1 MSKIKVATPVV
12 EMDGDEMTR
21 IIWQFIKDELILPYL
36 DIELDYYDLSIQ
48 NRDAT
53 DDQVTIDAANAI
65 KRLGVGVKC
74 ATITPDEAR
83 VTERTIERIEAG
95 KHVSDDTLRKVAKAL
110 KLREE
115 AFTEA
120 RYCPSD
126 EELMAEVKRVQDER
140 TVTELRD
147 LSEARDLEN
156 VMGQH
161 AHLIDAS
168 AVEDGLAEAVA
179 SLRDQVQDWGNIF
192 EDIPHVERLTAC
204 RDLLTSIREIEE
216 RGYTARWG
224 RYTTDDK
231 FTVGVLV
238 FFKSSAFGSD
248 EHFRRAIVPRWL
260 MR

>member
-1 MSKIKVATPVV
+1 MRTETKKTGTYGRPVPSDIAFMV
-12 EMDGDEMTR
+12 KELRGYFG
-21 IIWQFIKDELILPYL
+21 WKQFAL
-36 DIELDYYDLSIQ
+36 
-48 NRDAT
+48 A
-53 DDQVTIDAANAI
+53 
-65 KRLGVGVKC
+65 C
-74 ATITPDEAR
+74 EAG

-95 KHVSDDTLRKVAKAL
+95 VTVSDDTLRKVAKAL
-110 KLREE
+110 KVREE

-126 EELMAEVKRVQDER
+126 EELMAELKRIQAEH

-147 LSEARDLEN
+147 LSEACDLEN

-161 AHLIDAS
+161 ALLIDGS
-168 AVEDGLAEAVA
+168 AVEHDLAEAVA
-179 SLRDQVQDWGNIF
+179 SLRDQIQDWGNIF
-192 EDIPHVERLTAC
+192 EDIHHVERFTAC
-204 RDLLTSIREIEE
+204 RDLLASIREIEE

-238 FFKSSAFGSD
+238 FFKSSALGSA

-260 MR
+260 MRNAV